1 MTSKRALPLLLILLA
16 NVLPGSAFA
25 AAGIEGLRVV
35 SSDARGLTVEYR
47 LPSYRVYADTTAEGA
62 FHRLEVQ
69 GLGETTE
76 PGRPQV
82 PAGGTWIALP
92 PSGSYSVQVLEQET
106 ETLEGLDLAPVYR
119 PEFVPDAEL
128 GERPV
133 RVFTRDASVYDADD
147 TYPGAVAS
155 FDGEA
160 WLRFQRVGILRL
172 QPVQYRPRTQRVT
185 LARRLLLRI
194 DFEGGTAGAGALA
207 PTGLRP
213 APGAERGFEG
223 IYRGA
228 VLNYEQGRPWRA
240 QRAAGRLGVDRVGG
254 TPGIYPGQATGNPQW
269 KVRIDTTGVY
279 RLDYGQL
286 AGLGFPADIATS
298 ALAAFVRDTTASL
311 QPVPWTETEIAIDVE
326 DANANGVFDAGDFV
340 ILPVRNWADRQ
351 QPSIAELRH
360 GPSEILWISYWTG
373 QNGLR
378 VRQVPGWLSAVAP
391 AVPASFP
398 SFRRY
403 ERSFYYLQFPDPTR
417 FPNQDQMY
425 WTSGFTDA
433 SPIDSLRADLM
444 DLDVSGTDL
453 LIRARW
459 SGNTLGSHSVSAT
472 WASAS
477 QETPLWTGQGFVNK
491 AELTLSQTL
500 PAAAASEGIN
510 RLRIRG
516 SGGAAGYSGAC
527 FDWFEVT
534 YPRFFRARNDRLEFN
549 SANLA
554 DTLEFVIENFTGASA
569 PKLFAYDVTDWND
582 VARLTVAPAQI
593 EPSGGGWRLRLQ
605 SVAPMA
611 ALRQYSVGASLR
623 VIPAGALSAETPSN
637 LYATGAGSADF
648 LILAHD
654 PLAAD
659 CQPLV
664 AHRVTQGV
672 PTLLAR
678 AQDVYDEFNGGRK
691 SHWAIRR
698 FLRFALENWGTRF
711 VLLVGDASEDA
722 RGELG
727 SSGPDLLPT
736 PVIQGPLPVSAGFE
750 AVPADSWY
758 AIGLGPTGGALDNLL
773 ADLVIGRW
781 TAATPA
787 EVQALVAKSIAY
799 ESPPFDEPWRNRAIL
814 SADDA
819 FSTQT
824 TFDTDGGGTEYCFR
838 SSEEV
843 FETINLRCQ
852 SLIRNDAGFRDY
864 DAHPHLLSDSL
875 AHIPTFGG
883 QACPIVRDLFS
894 TQQHIRD
901 FTRPR
906 LMNLLS
912 QGAAFYNFQGHANP
926 TVMTHEDLYQSLFS
940 TQSIDLISNFGRPW
954 FFSGFACHLN
964 AFAITVERSFGDG
977 LAERMVLA
985 PNKGAIASFAST
997 GYELLP
1003 PKPGN
1008 NHLNVHLYRAFFED
1022 PPYEEFA
1029 GQEGAR
1035 VLIGEATIL
1044 GVARMAANNLGIER
1058 RAALTYCLLGDPV
1071 TSMSFGAP
1079 RLYAEAPDADTLRSG
1094 IPYFPALPADSVD
1107 VLVEALDESFLEEL
1121 SLRVEGEVAPG
1132 AVPDSD
1138 FTITPTFP
1146 DTTSGKR
1153 YFIRYRGTPPP
1164 ASHDVVFTARDRF
1177 GLTGEF
1183 RLRFE
1188 LQSALSLKGQIVRD
1202 GDAGVSDAEYL
1213 WQVRSPS
1220 QLFDT
1225 DFDLRVNGEVVGF
1238 FAQPSPADTTGRL
1251 WDVRFTPSFNPGPN
1265 LLQLD
1270 VGLARGGVTRSV
1282 TLEAGASIQLATVY
1296 AFPTPFRDFTTFNF
1310 NLSTDQETDVLLRV
1324 FTVSGRLVYER
1335 FSQGMVPGY
1344 YQWEWDGHDRT
1355 GHPVGFGA
1363 YVYRLVARSNSGQ
1376 ETHFEGRLAR
1386 APVQPREAE
1395 MTAP

>member
-1 MTSKRALPLLLILLA
+1 MTSTRVLPWLSILLA
-16 NVLPGSAFA
+16 AVLPGSAFGD
-25 AAGIEGLRVV
+25 AGIAGLRVV

-47 LPSYRVYADTTAEGA
+47 LPSYRVLADTTAEGI
-62 FHRLEVQ
+62 FQRLEVQ
-69 GLGETTE
+69 GLGETGE
-76 PGRPQV
+76 PGRPEV
-82 PAGGTWIALP
+82 PGGGTWIALP
-92 PSGSYSVQVLEQET
+92 PTGAYSVQVLEQET
-106 ETLEGLDLAPVYR
+106 ETVDGLDLIPVYR
-119 PEFVPDAEL
+119 PDFVPDAEL

-133 RVFTRDASVYDADD
+133 RVFARDASVYDADGS
-147 TYPGAVAS
+147 YPGAVAE

-160 WLRFQRVGILRL
+160 WLRFQRVGLLRL
-172 QPVQYRPRTQRVT
+172 QPVQYRPRSKRAT

-194 DFEGGTAGAGALA
+194 DFEDGARGPGALT

-213 APGAERGFEG
+213 APGVERGFEG

-228 VLNYEQGRPWRA
+228 VLNYEQGRSWRA
-240 QRAAGRLGVDRVGG
+240 QRAVSRARLEQVGG
-254 TPGIYPGQATGNPQW
+254 PSGVYPGQATGNPEW
-269 KVRIDTTGVY
+269 KVRIDTTGVH
-279 RLDYGQL
+279 RLDYLQL
-286 AGLGFPADIATS
+286 AGLGFPAGIATS
-298 ALAAFVRDTTASL
+298 ALAAFVRDTTVNL
-311 QPVPWTETEIAIDVE
+311 QPVPWTETEIGIDVE
-326 DANANGVFDAGDFV
+326 DANGNGVFDSGDFM

-360 GPSEILWISYWTG
+360 GSSEMLWISYWTG

-378 VRQVPGWLSAVAP
+378 VRQEPGWLNALAP
-391 AVPASFP
+391 TQPASFP

-403 ERSFYYLQFPDPTR
+403 ERNYFYLQLPDPAR
-417 FPNQDQMY
+417 FPNQDPMY

-433 SPIDSLRADLM
+433 SPVDTLRADLM
-444 DLDVSGTDL
+444 DLDAAGVDL

-459 SGNTLGSHSVSAT
+459 SGNTLSSHSVSAS
-472 WASAS
+472 WASAT
-477 QETPLWTGQGFVNK
+477 QETPLWTGQGFPNK
-491 AELTLSQTL
+491 AELTVSQTL
-500 PAAAASEGIN
+500 PASAASEGIN

-516 SGGAAGYSGAC
+516 SGAPSSGSGAC

-534 YPRFFRARNDRLEFN
+534 YPRFYRARNNRLEFN
-549 SANLA
+549 SANLP
-554 DTLEFVIENFTGASA
+554 DTLEFVVENFTGASA
-569 PKLFAYDVTDWND
+569 PKIFAYDVTDWND
-582 VARLTVAPAQI
+582 VVRLGVDPAQV
-593 EPSGGGWRLRLQ
+593 EPSGGGWRVRLQ
-605 SVAPMA
+605 GVTVMG

-623 VIPAGALSAETPSN
+623 TIPAGAVTAETPSM
-637 LYATGAGSADF
+637 LYANGPGSADF
-648 LILAHD
+648 LIVAYD

-664 AHRVTQGV
+664 THRTAQGV

-691 SHWAIRR
+691 SQWGIRR
-698 FLRFALENWGTRF
+698 FLRYALENWGTRF

-727 SSGPDLLPT
+727 SSGPDLLPA
-736 PVIQGPLPVSAGFE
+736 PLIQGPLPVSAGFE
-750 AVPADSWY
+750 AVSADAWY
-758 AIGLGPTGGALDNLL
+758 ATTLGPGGGPIDNLL
-773 ADLVIGRW
+773 ADIVVGRW

-787 EVQALVAKSIAY
+787 EVQAVVAKTIAY

-819 FSTQT
+819 FSAQT
-824 TFDTDGGGTEYCFR
+824 TFDIGGGSSEYCFR
-838 SSEEV
+838 TSEEV
-843 FETINLRCQ
+843 FGTINLRCR
-852 SLIRNDAGFRDY
+852 SLILNDAGFRDY
-864 DAHPHLLSDSL
+864 DARPHLLADSL
-875 AHIPTFGG
+875 AHLPTFGG
-883 QACPIVRDLFS
+883 SACPIVRDFTS
-894 TQQHIRD
+894 TILYVQD
-901 FTRPR
+901 FTKPR
-906 LMNLLS
+906 LLNLLS
-912 QGAAFYNFQGHANP
+912 QGAAFYNFQGHANS
-926 TVMTHEDLYQSLFS
+926 TVMTHEELYQSLFS
-940 TQSIDLISNFGRPW
+940 IQSIDLISNFGRPW

-964 AFAITVERSFGDG
+964 AFAITVERSLGDG

-1003 PKPGN
+1003 PKPGT
-1008 NHLNVHLYRAFFED
+1008 NHLNVHVYRAFFED

-1029 GQEGAR
+1029 GQHGAR

-1044 GVARMAANNLGIER
+1044 GVARMVANNGGIER
-1058 RAALTYCLLGDPV
+1058 RAALTYCLLGDPMV
-1071 TSMSFGAP
+1071 SMSFGAP
-1079 RLYAEAPDADTLRSG
+1079 RFYAEAPDADTLRSG
-1094 IPYFPALPADSVD
+1094 IAYFPTLPADSVD
-1107 VLVEALDESFLEEL
+1107 VLVEALDESYLEEL
-1121 SLRVEGEVAPG
+1121 SLRVEGEVPPG

-1138 FTITPTFP
+1138 FTMTPTFP
-1146 DTTSGKR
+1146 DSSGKR

-1188 LQSALSLKGQIVRD
+1188 VQNALSLKGQIVRD

-1213 WQVRSPS
+1213 WQVRAPS

-1225 DFDLRVNGEVVGF
+1225 DFGLLVNGAPVSF

-1251 WDVRFTPSFNPGPN
+1251 WDIRFTPSFQPGPN

-1270 VGLARGGVTRSV
+1270 VALARGGVSRTV
-1282 TLEAGASIQLATVY
+1282 TLEGSASIQLATVY

-1310 NLSTDQETDVLLRV
+1310 NLATDQETDVLLRV

-1335 FSQGMVPGY
+1335 YSQGMVPGY
-1344 YQWEWDGHDRT
+1344 YQWEWDGRDRT
-1355 GHPVGFGA
+1355 GHTVGFGA
-1363 YVYRLVARSNSGQ
+1363 YVYRLVAKSGSGQ

-1386 APVQPREAE
+1386 APVQPRDEE
-1395 MTAP
+1395 TTAP